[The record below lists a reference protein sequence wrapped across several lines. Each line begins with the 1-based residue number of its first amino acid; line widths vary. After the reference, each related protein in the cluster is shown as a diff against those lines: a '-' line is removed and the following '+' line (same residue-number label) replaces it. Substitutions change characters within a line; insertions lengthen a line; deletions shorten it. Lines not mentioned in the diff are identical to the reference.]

1 MEAVLV
7 YDVHCSCLNNISNTE
22 KEGFALR
29 LFISCSHK
37 LAKQY
42 PCSLWGHSYCWAAT
56 LQLRI
61 QVSSNCFPS
70 SPFSPP
76 SSLKKKQSIREGGA
90 EWTSKGLGPPRQ
102 FQSSSKCATTWDL
115 MFLWWGSTS
124 FVCIVHIWPS
134 LFKYSQKACDKN
146 CLHCNSLQYTAYT
159 VYTAMW
165 PVAGCTDCVTGW
177 LDIP

>member
-1 MEAVLV
+1 MMFIVHALITFQIQKKKDLLYVCSFHAVT
-7 YDVHCSCLNNISNTE
+7 SWQNNILVLFEVIVIVGRLPCNFVFKCRPTV
-22 KEGFALR
+22 FPLR
-29 LFISCSHK
+29 
-37 LAKQY
+37 
-42 PCSLWGHSYCWAAT
+42 
-56 LQLRI
+56 
-61 QVSSNCFPS
+61 PS
-70 SPFSPP
+70 RLP
-76 SSLKKKQSIREGGA
+76 LHWKKQSTREGGA
-90 EWTSKGLGPPRQ
+90 EWTSKGLGPQRQ
-102 FQSSSKCATTWDL
+102 SQSPSKCATTWEL